1 MKKIKRAAALTA
13 ALLMSLSI
21 VIRPI
26 KAHALG
32 GEIVAGAITAGGV
45 WGAVAGGVGIG
56 LAVGADA
63 IADGLSNGTIDN
75 RVEQFLADVA
85 SEWEYGY
92 TQAQVNGEIYKA
104 ELTYGDLQALGAL
117 LQQAYPEG
125 CITAPRGDIRTF
137 SEMSDFRIPVDQA
150 IYITDISQ
158 HGETAFSYCLQLSY
172 SNYRTNNYV
181 SGPANLDL
189 LCTRF
194 TLPSGSSSGGLS
206 GSGAVNSLPTYYGDY
221 VSAYITFQSG
231 ILTTEYT
238 LKDERE
244 QLYNGTFTLANQTLT
259 SAIQAQFNDRALIT
273 TTLPTYIPGEGV
285 ALDGDVTN
293 IQDVIDSLQE
303 IPYGMSEDDV
313 ALSIPVTGEDAGEVS
328 KPDVRPGVIPSGDEL
343 IDEVP
348 EAAVEGDFSNFKLPN
363 GLMYVFPFSLP
374 YDFYRG
380 ITLFSAAPE
389 VPEFTYNFQIPYPKG
404 MGSGYLVNEEV
415 VINFG
420 RFEKLAIISRW
431 VTTFGFTMLLIKLS
445 AFILKGGNS

>member
-1 MKKIKRAAALTA
+1 MFMSILFKPIQVEALA
-13 ALLMSLSI
+13 
-21 VIRPI
+21 
-26 KAHALG
+26 
-32 GEIVAGAITAGGV
+32 GEVVAGAITSGGV
-45 WGAVAGGVGIG
+45 WGAVAGGIGIG

-75 RVEQFLADVA
+75 RVERFLADVA

-92 TQAQVNGEIYKA
+92 NEAQVRGEIYKA

-117 LQQAYPEG
+117 LQEAYPEG

-137 SEMSDFRIPVDQA
+137 SEMSDFRIPVDQP

-158 HGETAFSYCLQLSY
+158 HGETAVSYCLQLSY
-172 SNYRTNNYV
+172 SHYRSNTYV

-189 LCTRF
+189 ACTSIS
-194 TLPSGSSSGGLS
+194 LPSGAVTGGIS
-206 GSGAVNSLPTYYGDY
+206 GSGSVCSLPTYYGDF
-221 VSAYITFQSG
+221 VSAYITFVSG

-238 LKDERE
+238 LTDERE
-244 QLYNGTFTLANQTLT
+244 ELYNGTFTVENYPLT
-259 SAIQAQFNDRALIT
+259 SAIQSQFNDRALIT

-285 ALDGDVTN
+285 AADGDVVN

-313 ALSIPVTGEDAGEVS
+313 AISIPVTGEDAGEVS